1 MQTGRGE
8 RQLVQDRDVRLVLG
22 SYSPS
27 RVQRTNS
34 NPRMTAPAK
43 AKPVFVSAMALLC
56 LCAVASYLS
65 FAYFRAGERWV
76 AHTQDV
82 RVATGDVDAV
92 INNAARERMSYMLTG
107 NADGLERYHAAAQSI
122 RDRIATLKSMVS
134 DNALQSANVNEL
146 EQAVQSRLQ
155 VWEDSIA
162 RKQAG
167 AAIDP
172 VQVMT
177 QNFELARRC
186 AEASARI
193 QAEEGRLLAERT
205 AIAHRRFL
213 LSSGLVVGS
222 FAIAILLLLFY
233 YRLLHEEL
241 RLREAA
247 EHTAN
252 EAYAREA
259 ALRQE
264 EQRFRLF
271 VEAVKDYAIFTLDA
285 NGRVSSWNEG
295 AARLKGYEAAE
306 IIGRHFSCF
315 FPAEDIERGKP
326 QHEIEITAKEGRF
339 EDEGWRVR
347 KDGTRFWASVVLTA
361 IRNSAGEVIGY
372 AKVTRD
378 FTDRMKAQEELRHA
392 NVELLKEV
400 TERKVAETRL
410 ASSEKSLRELSRH
423 LLRSQDE
430 ERRRIG
436 RDLHDSLGQSLAV
449 LKMNLD
455 SLQMSL
461 QSKGDAAAQV
471 LDPCVLLADE
481 VLREVRTI
489 SYLLYPPMLE
499 EMGLK
504 SAISW
509 YLEGFSKRS
518 GIQTTLEA
526 APNFDRLL
534 PEAELAFFRI
544 LQEALTNVHR
554 HSGSATAKIRL
565 ALADGWASMEIRDNG
580 KGMPPTLLEQSGEDW
595 MGSLGVGLRGM
606 NERMRQLGGK
616 LDVASTEQGT
626 TVTASVPAESPQA
639 NLERTA

>member
-1 MQTGRGE
+1 M
-8 RQLVQDRDVRLVLG
+8 LG
-22 SYSPS
+22 LRSPAPL
-27 RVQRTNS
+27 QRASFT
-34 NPRMTAPAK
+34 PQMITPAQ
-43 AKPVFVSAMALLC
+43 AKPVFVSAIALLC
-56 LCAVASYLS
+56 LCAVASYMS
-65 FAYFRAGERWV
+65 FVYFRASERWV

-82 RVATGDVDAV
+82 RVTTGEVDAA
-92 INNAARERMSYMLTG
+92 IGNAGRERMTYMLTG
-107 NADGLERYHAAAQSI
+107 NPEALVRYQAETNHI
-122 RDRIATLKSMVS
+122 RDRITVLKTMVS
-134 DNALQSANVNEL
+134 DNPQQSANVSEL
-146 EQAVQSRLQ
+146 EQAVQVRLQ

-167 AAIDP
+167 ATIDP

-177 QNFELARRC
+177 QNFDLSRRC
-186 AEASARI
+186 AEASARV
-193 QAEEGRLLAERT
+193 QAEEGKLLAERQ

-213 LSSGLVVGS
+213 LSSALVVGS

-295 AARLKGYEAAE
+295 AARLKGWEAAE
-306 IIGRHFSCF
+306 IIGRNFSCF
-315 FPAEDIERGKP
+315 FPAKDVEQGKP
-326 QHEIEITAKEGRF
+326 QKELEMAANEGRF

-347 KDGTRFWASVVLTA
+347 KDGSRFWANVMVTA

-378 FTDRMKAQEELRHA
+378 FTDRMKAQDDLRRA
-392 NVELLKEV
+392 NVDLLKEV

-455 SLQMSL
+455 SLQMSI
-461 QSKGDAAAQV
+461 QSRGDGTAQA

-504 SAISW
+504 SAIPW

-518 GIQTTLEA
+518 GIQTTLDV

-554 HSGSATAKIRL
+554 HSGSATANIRL
-565 ALADGWASMEIRDNG
+565 AVADGWASMEIQDNG
-580 KGMPPTLLEQSGEDW
+580 KGMPQTLLEQSGEDW

-616 LDVASTEQGT
+616 LEVASTEQGT
-626 TVTASVPAESPQA
+626 SVTASVPAERPETKF
-639 NLERTA
+639 ERTA

>member
-1 MQTGRGE
+1 
-8 RQLVQDRDVRLVLG
+8 
-22 SYSPS
+22 
-27 RVQRTNS
+27 
-34 NPRMTAPAK
+34 MTAPGK
-43 AKPVFVSAMALLC
+43 AKPVFVSAIVLLC
-56 LCAVASYLS
+56 TCAVASYLT
-65 FAYFRAGERWV
+65 FFYFRTSERWV
-76 AHTQDV
+76 SHTQDV
-82 RVATGDVDAV
+82 RVATGQVDAT

-107 NADGLERYHAAAQSI
+107 SQENLTRYRAWTQRLSEQIRTLQGMVADNTQQS
-122 RDRIATLKSMVS
+122 T
-134 DNALQSANVNEL
+134 NVAEL
-146 EQAVQSRLQ
+146 DQAVQSRLQ
-155 VWEDSIA
+155 VWEDTIA

-167 AAIDP
+167 QKIDP

-177 QNFELARRC
+177 QNFDLSRRC
-186 AEASARI
+186 AEASAQI
-193 QAEEGRLLAERT
+193 QAKESVLLEQRT
-205 AIAHRRFL
+205 AVAHRRFVL
-213 LSSGLVVGS
+213 ASVVMVGS
-222 FAIAILLLLFY
+222 FAVANLFLVAY
-233 YRLLHEEL
+233 HRLLHAEL

-247 EHTAN
+247 EQTAN
-252 EAYAREA
+252 AAYSREA

-295 AARLKGYEAAE
+295 AARLNGYEAAE
-306 IIGRHFSCF
+306 VIGRHFSCF
-315 FPAEDIERGKP
+315 FPAEDVEQGKP
-326 QHEIEITAKEGRF
+326 HEELERAANDGRF

-347 KDGTRFWASVVLTA
+347 KDGSRFWANVVLTA
-361 IRNSAGEVIGY
+361 IRNSTGGLIGY

-378 FTDRMKAQEELRHA
+378 FTDRMKAQDDLRRA
-392 NVELLKEV
+392 NVELLQEV

-461 QSKGDAAAQV
+461 ESKNDGAAQS
-471 LDPCVLLADE
+471 LEPCLLLAEE

-504 SAISW
+504 SAIPW
-509 YLEGFSKRS
+509 YLDGFSKRS

-526 APNFDRLL
+526 APNFERLA
-534 PEAELAFFRI
+534 PEVELAFFRI

-554 HSGSATAKIRL
+554 HSGSPTARIKL
-565 ALADGWASMEIRDNG
+565 AVADGWASMEIRDEG
-580 KGMPPTLLEQSGEDW
+580 KGIPTLLLEQSGEDW

-616 LDVASTEQGT
+616 LDVVATDKGT
-626 TVTASVPAESPQA
+626 TVVASAPAAQT

>member
-1 MQTGRGE
+1 VVQE
-8 RQLVQDRDVRLVLG
+8 RDARLVLG
-22 SYSPS
+22 SFSPS
-27 RVQRTNS
+27 PLQRAS
-34 NPRMTAPAK
+34 FNPQMIAPAK
-43 AKPVFVSAMALLC
+43 VKPVFVSAIALLC
-56 LCAVASYLS
+56 LCAVASYMS
-65 FAYFRAGERWV
+65 FVYFRLSERWV

-82 RVATGDVDAV
+82 RVTTGEVDAAM
-92 INNAARERMSYMLTG
+92 NNAARERMTYMLTG
-107 NADGLERYHAAAQSI
+107 NADALGRYHAAAENI
-122 RDRIATLKSMVS
+122 RDRIAVLKTMVA
-134 DNALQSANVNEL
+134 DNPQQSANVSEL

-167 AAIDP
+167 AKIDP

-177 QNFELARRC
+177 QNFDLSRRC
-186 AEASARI
+186 AEASARV
-193 QAEEGRLLAERT
+193 QSEEEKLLEERR
-205 AIAHRRFL
+205 AIAHHWFL
-213 LSSGLVVGS
+213 LSSVLVVGS
-222 FAIAILLLLFY
+222 FVIALLLLLFY
-233 YRLLHEEL
+233 YRLLHQEL

-252 EAYAREA
+252 DAYAREA

-271 VEAVKDYAIFTLDA
+271 VEAVRDYAIFTLDA

-295 AARLKGYEAAE
+295 AARLKGWEAAE

-315 FPAEDIERGKP
+315 FPTEDVERGKP
-326 QHEIEITAKEGRF
+326 QRELEVAAHEGRV

-347 KDGTRFWASVVLTA
+347 KDGSRFWANVVITA
-361 IRNSAGEVIGY
+361 IRNSAGEVMGY

-378 FTDRMKAQEELRHA
+378 FTDRVKAQDDLRRA

-455 SLQMSL
+455 SLQMS
-461 QSKGDAAAQV
+461 SKGDGAAQA

-504 SAISW
+504 SAIPW
-509 YLEGFSKRS
+509 YLEGFAKRS
-518 GIQTTLEA
+518 GIQTTLDV

-554 HSGSATAKIRL
+554 HSGSSTANIRL
-565 ALADGWASMEIRDNG
+565 AVADGWASMEIRDNG
-580 KGMPPTLLEQSGEDW
+580 KGIPQTLLEQSGEDW

-616 LDVASTEQGT
+616 LEVASTEQGT
-626 TVTASVPAESPQA
+626 SVTASVPAERPQA
-639 NLERTA
+639 KLERTA